1 MFNFVR
7 KTMKS
12 YWTLFFFI
20 IASVSQA
27 AVVSTAIS
35 QDSLLVGD
43 RVHFCVSML
52 VPKAATI
59 IPPSTDSGFG
69 KFVVKEWNSNK
80 VEKSNVDSF
89 AFNYVI
95 TLYTTEQC
103 TLPALSYTVVQGD
116 KKDTLYSQKI
126 PLRLVLV
133 KNTDSTNPSIEGLKP
148 QQSAGSP
155 SLAWVWILLGLCIAG
170 AGIYVL
176 NRRLKSRKK
185 PHKEAPPK
193 PPYEEAM
200 DALALLDGKRYLS
213 KGLIRE
219 YVFELSDIFK
229 RYIER
234 RFGTNAA
241 EFTTEEMLD
250 WIKRSALQPAE
261 RKIAEW
267 FFSAADPVKF
277 AKWLPDGDTLDR
289 FGKDVRQFIEQTR
302 PRPEAAPQPADVTHA
317 A

>member
-7 KTMKS
+7 KTMKL

-27 AVVSTAIS
+27 AVLSTAIS

-133 KNTDSTNPSIEGLKP
+133 KNTDSTNPSIKGLKP
-148 QQSAGSP
+148 QQTAGSR
-155 SLAWVWILLGLCIAG
+155 SVTWIWLLVGILFAV
-170 AGIYVL
+170 AGIYFL
-176 NRRLKSRKK
+176 KRWLKSRKK

-193 PPYEEAM
+193 PPYEEAIE
-200 DALALLDGKRYLS
+200 ALSLLDGKRYLS

-289 FGKDVRQFIEQTR
+289 FGIDVRQFIEQTR

>member
-1 MFNFVR
+1 MFNSVW
-7 KTMKS
+7 KIMKF
-12 YWTLFFFI
+12 YGTLFFFI
-20 IASVSQA
+20 ISSVSQA
-27 AVVSTAIS
+27 AVLSTSIS

-43 RVHFCVSML
+43 RVHFSVSML

-59 IPPSTDSGFG
+59 IPPSTDTGFG
-69 KFVVKEWNSNK
+69 KFIVKEWNSNK
-80 VEKSNVDSF
+80 IEKSNVDSL
-89 AFNYVI
+89 AFNYAI

-103 TLPALSYTVVQGD
+103 TLPALPYIQVQGD
-116 KKDTLYSQKI
+116 KKDTVYSQKI

-133 KNTDSTNPSIEGLKP
+133 NNTDSTNPSIKGLNP
-148 QQSAGSP
+148 QQTAGSP
-155 SLAWVWILLGLCIAG
+155 SLAWVWLLLGLLFAG
-170 AGIYVL
+170 AGIYIL
-176 NRRLKSRKK
+176 KRWLKSRKK
-185 PHKEAPPK
+185 PQKEAPPK

-200 DALALLDGKRYLS
+200 EALSLLDGKRYLL
-213 KGLIRE
+213 KGMIRE

-277 AKWLPDGDTLDR
+277 AKWLPDGETLDR

-302 PRPEAAPQPADVTHA
+302 PRPETWPQSVETTHA
-317 A
+317 T